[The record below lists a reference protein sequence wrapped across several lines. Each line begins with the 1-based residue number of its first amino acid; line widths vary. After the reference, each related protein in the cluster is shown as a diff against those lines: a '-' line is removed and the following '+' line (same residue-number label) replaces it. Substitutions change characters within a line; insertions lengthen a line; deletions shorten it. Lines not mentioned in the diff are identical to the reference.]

1 MKKLLM
7 TLLILGLTSSNVFA
21 YDYIKEAQSVY
32 FNPANSSW
40 SLTKQSDSDLQLKN
54 KSYIGS
60 GGFQEYY
67 FDNGELAIGPETN
80 VSFVE
85 KGELFGINIQD
96 LKFYRYKYQD
106 GKFIKK
112 ELGKESVKKL
122 FPDYKIVKISKFRNN
137 EITLYKKPF
146 HKKKVLLLNDT
157 DSSFYKY
164 NYEPKS
170 VCKDSMKPFIKIS
183 HSGKIVFSH
192 YGDDTVE
199 APALKI
205 YVKNKLK

>member
-7 TLLILGLTSSNVFA
+7 TLLVLGLTSSNVFA

-112 ELGKESVKKL
+112 ELGKESVTKFFLIKL
-122 FPDYKIVKISKFRNN
+122 
-137 EITLYKKPF
+137 
-146 HKKKVLLLNDT
+146 
-157 DSSFYKY
+157 
-164 NYEPKS
+164 
-170 VCKDSMKPFIKIS
+170 
-183 HSGKIVFSH
+183 
-192 YGDDTVE
+192 
-199 APALKI
+199 
-205 YVKNKLK
+205 